1 MLDIIKMVV
10 KWKKQLL
17 LLVLLAMVA
26 SAIVTMPAIMSPYY
40 QSKIIFYLSN
50 PASTDRAA
58 LFNNLEGGGVSMFG
72 GKEDVNRF
80 LSILNSAPVSK
91 SIIDKFDLG
100 KHYNIEADNQQ
111 LFDYYTQKEFAGNF
125 KAIRNELGAIEVSVL
140 DTDNRLA
147 AAMVKEIV
155 HLSDSIYRSLIM
167 ENKSTVLTLIDKQI
181 AEKRASLQG
190 GGSDAQEEELLKL
203 LSIRDQYA
211 VSSSAAFKT
220 LYVVEEPFPAVK
232 KTKPVRWLAVVS
244 SALAALLAGVFFAL
258 LIELYRHAE
267 QYKDK

>member
-1 MLDIIKMVV
+1 MTTAFTARRGLIRPVKTLSAEAARKIAAGEVIDRPNAVIRELLDN
-10 KWKKQLL
+10 
-17 LLVLLAMVA
+17 
-26 SAIVTMPAIMSPYY
+26 AIDAGS
-40 QSKIIFYLSN
+40 F
-50 PASTDRAA
+50 
-58 LFNNLEGGGVSMFG
+58 
-72 GKEDVNRF
+72 
-80 LSILNSAPVSK
+80 SI
-91 SIIDKFDLG
+91 
-100 KHYNIEADNQQ
+100 
-111 LFDYYTQKEFAGNF
+111 T
-125 KAIRNELGAIEVSVL
+125 
-140 DTDNRLA
+140 
-147 AAMVKEIV
+147 
-155 HLSDSIYRSLIM
+155 
-167 ENKSTVLTLIDKQI
+167 
-181 AEKRASLQG
+181 ASLQG